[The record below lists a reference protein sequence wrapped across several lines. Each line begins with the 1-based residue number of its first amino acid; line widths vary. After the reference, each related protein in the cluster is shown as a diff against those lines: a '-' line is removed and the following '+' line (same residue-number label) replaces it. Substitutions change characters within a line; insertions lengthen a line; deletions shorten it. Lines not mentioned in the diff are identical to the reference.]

1 MPQTRGQ
8 ELFFTAVM
16 VLFMAFGMTLYN
28 DVLSTGIMTMEVFWI
43 ALCSFPIVYVIAF
56 VLEFFFIGKLVQ
68 KLTFKIID
76 PSKTQPIFITL
87 VMQGITV
94 MFMCPSMSLVAVLL
108 FTDVNINTFL
118 ISWLNAIV
126 LNFAV
131 ALFYQVFYASP
142 IVRKIFSLVFKL
154 KNENNK

>member
-1 MPQTRGQ
+1 
-8 ELFFTAVM
+8 
-16 VLFMAFGMTLYN
+16 
-28 DVLSTGIMTMEVFWI
+28 
-43 ALCSFPIVYVIAF
+43 
-56 VLEFFFIGKLVQ
+56 
-68 KLTFKIID
+68 
-76 PSKTQPIFITL
+76 
-87 VMQGITV
+87 

-118 ISWLNAIV
+118 ISWINAIV

>member
-1 MPQTRGQ
+1 
-8 ELFFTAVM
+8 
-16 VLFMAFGMTLYN
+16 
-28 DVLSTGIMTMEVFWI
+28 
-43 ALCSFPIVYVIAF
+43 
-56 VLEFFFIGKLVQ
+56 
-68 KLTFKIID
+68 
-76 PSKTQPIFITL
+76 
-87 VMQGITV
+87 MQGITV

-118 ISWLNAIV
+118 ISWINAIV

>member
-1 MPQTRGQ
+1 
-8 ELFFTAVM
+8 
-16 VLFMAFGMTLYN
+16 
-28 DVLSTGIMTMEVFWI
+28 
-43 ALCSFPIVYVIAF
+43 
-56 VLEFFFIGKLVQ
+56 
-68 KLTFKIID
+68 
-76 PSKTQPIFITL
+76 
-87 VMQGITV
+87 MQGITV

-142 IVRKIFSLVFKL
+142 IVRRIFSLVFKL

>member
-1 MPQTRGQ
+1 
-8 ELFFTAVM
+8 
-16 VLFMAFGMTLYN
+16 
-28 DVLSTGIMTMEVFWI
+28 
-43 ALCSFPIVYVIAF
+43 
-56 VLEFFFIGKLVQ
+56 
-68 KLTFKIID
+68 
-76 PSKTQPIFITL
+76 
-87 VMQGITV
+87 

-142 IVRKIFSLVFKL
+142 IVRRIFSLVFKL

>member
-1 MPQTRGQ
+1 
-8 ELFFTAVM
+8 
-16 VLFMAFGMTLYN
+16 
-28 DVLSTGIMTMEVFWI
+28 
-43 ALCSFPIVYVIAF
+43 
-56 VLEFFFIGKLVQ
+56 
-68 KLTFKIID
+68 
-76 PSKTQPIFITL
+76 
-87 VMQGITV
+87 MQGITV

>member
-1 MPQTRGQ
+1 
-8 ELFFTAVM
+8 
-16 VLFMAFGMTLYN
+16 
-28 DVLSTGIMTMEVFWI
+28 
-43 ALCSFPIVYVIAF
+43 
-56 VLEFFFIGKLVQ
+56 
-68 KLTFKIID
+68 
-76 PSKTQPIFITL
+76 
-87 VMQGITV
+87 

-118 ISWLNAIV
+118 ISWINAIV

-142 IVRKIFSLVFKL
+142 IVRRIFSLVFKL